1 MKNITHKPDSL
12 RSATATATLTLP
24 AEVTERI
31 KVGDIE
37 KGDPI
42 EAAKSAAYLA
52 AKKTWDLLP
61 LCHPLPIQ
69 NIDVD
74 IDVGETSVCI
84 ETRVEVVA
92 GTGVEMEALTA
103 ASIAA
108 LTLYDMLKPYAG
120 TDLSIGDIRLLKK
133 TGGKSHYRRYIT
145 PAVEGVLILAAD
157 SRHDAQ
163 RRQNTLDSVQSYL
176 NDAGIQTQTPTILE
190 DAAEELGTTIK
201 TALQAEPA
209 LIVIL
214 GGTGIGSR
222 DKTIE
227 VVEPLLETPMPG
239 IMEAAR
245 SHGQRRTP
253 FAMISRSVAGLT
265 GKTLILTLPGSQNG
279 AIESLDA
286 IIAGLVHTLEVIRHG
301 GK

>member
-1 MKNITHKPDSL
+1 MKDITHKPDTL
-12 RSATATATLTLP
+12 RSARATATLTLP
-24 AEVTERI
+24 AEVSERI
-31 KVGDIE
+31 KAGEIE

-61 LCHPLPIQ
+61 LCHQLPIQ

-74 IDVGETSVCI
+74 IDVAETSIRI
-84 ETRVEVVA
+84 ETCVEVVA

-133 TGGKSHYRRYIT
+133 TGGKSHYRRRIT
-145 PAVEGVLILAAD
+145 PNVEGMLILAAD
-157 SRHDAQ
+157 SRHDAE

-176 NDAGIQTQTPTILE
+176 ADAGIDTPAPTVLE
-190 DAAEELGTTIK
+190 DAADELSATVK
-201 TALQAEPA
+201 SALQAEPA
-209 LIVIL
+209 LIVVL

-227 VVEPLLETPMPG
+227 VVEPLIETPMPG

-253 FAMISRSVAGLT
+253 FAMISRSIAGLT
-265 GKTLILTLPGSQNG
+265 DKTLVITLPGSKNG

-286 IIAGLVHTLEVIRHG
+286 IIAGLVHTLEVVRHG